1 MHRVLGAERAG
12 PLADRGGRRGQHEPG
27 DPGVG
32 RCVHGGNGAGDVDR
46 VELGRVARAHAVH
59 ARHVEHDV
67 APVHRVRERRSIDQ
81 VTGDGLGSQIDDRR
95 LRDGA
100 AREGPDGLA
109 LRDQRPDHGPADE
122 PTSSGNERRHRSRTR
137 VNAPAY
143 RPT

>member
-1 MHRVLGAERAG
+1 
-12 PLADRGGRRGQHEPG
+12 
-27 DPGVG
+27 
-32 RCVHGGNGAGDVDR
+32 VHGVDRACDVGR

-67 APVHRVRERRSIDQ
+67 ATAHDVRERRSIDQ
-81 VTGDGLGSQIDDRR
+81 VTGDWLGSKLNDRR
-95 LRDGA
+95 LRDRA
-100 AREGPDGLA
+100 PREGSDGHT

-122 PTSSGNERRHRSRTR
+122 PASSGDERRHRSRTR